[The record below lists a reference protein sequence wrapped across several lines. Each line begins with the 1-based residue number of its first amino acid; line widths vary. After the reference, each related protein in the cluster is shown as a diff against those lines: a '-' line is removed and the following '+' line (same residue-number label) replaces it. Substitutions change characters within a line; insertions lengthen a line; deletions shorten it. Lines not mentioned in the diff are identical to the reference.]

1 MGTLKESRKGVMV
14 QLEGADEA
22 ELTNDIVT
30 VSLLQIALRADA
42 RRLQTLLT
50 EWGETADTAT
60 PEGRFSLLQQVAQ
73 GLSDYSR
80 HWTHVLA
87 SSKTV
92 NAYEEAEELFNAWSL
107 RERSKFSETLT
118 NVDGVIT
125 RRSPVPLNGDDTPA
139 YIVVTL
145 ILGTEGDLPLFDEIY
160 SASALRDILD
170 DIRLMQPR
178 YLVVFEM
185 LWSPQD
191 LDDSLT
197 EAELATEYAEMA
209 AIA

>member
-1 MGTLKESRKGVMV
+1 MV
-14 QLEGADEA
+14 QLEGAEGTETNNIA
-22 ELTNDIVT
+22 NGIANDIVT
-30 VSLLQIALRADA
+30 VSLLQVALRANA
-42 RRLQTLLT
+42 RRLQTLLND
-50 EWGETADTAT
+50 WGETADTAT
-60 PEGRFSLLQQVAQ
+60 PEGLFSLLQQVAQ
-73 GLSDYSR
+73 GLLDYSR
-80 HWTHVLA
+80 YWTHVLA

-107 RERSKFSETLT
+107 RERSKFSMETLT

-125 RRSPVPLNGDDTPA
+125 KRSPVPPTLDDIPA

-145 ILGTEGDLPLFDEIY
+145 ILGTEGDDPLFGEIY
-160 SASALRDILD
+160 SASALRDVLD

-178 YLVVFEM
+178 YLLVFEM

-191 LDDSLT
+191 PNDSLT
-197 EAELATEYAEMA
+197 EEERATEYAEMA

>member
-1 MGTLKESRKGVMV
+1 MV
-14 QLEGADEA
+14 QLEGADGT

-42 RRLQTLLT
+42 RRLQTLLN

-60 PEGRFSLLQQVAQ
+60 PEGLFSLLQQVAQ
-73 GLSDYSR
+73 GLLDYSR
-80 HWTHVLA
+80 YWTHVLA

-92 NAYEEAEELFNAWSL
+92 NVYEEAEEVFNAWSL
-107 RERSKFSETLT
+107 RERSKFSAETLT

-125 RRSPVPLNGDDTPA
+125 KRSPVPPGIDDTPA

-145 ILGTEGDLPLFDEIY
+145 ILGTEGDRPLFSEIY
-160 SASALRDILD
+160 SASALRDVLD
-170 DIRLMQPR
+170 GIRLMQPL
-178 YLVVFEM
+178 YLLVFEM

-191 LDDSLT
+191 PDDSLT
-197 EAELATEYAEMA
+197 EAERATEYAEMA

>member
-1 MGTLKESRKGVMV
+1 MV
-14 QLEGADEA
+14 QLEGADGT

-42 RRLQTLLT
+42 RRLQTLLN

-60 PEGRFSLLQQVAQ
+60 PEGLFSLLQQVAQ
-73 GLSDYSR
+73 GLLDYSR

-92 NAYEEAEELFNAWSL
+92 NAYEEAEEVFNAWSL
-107 RERSKFSETLT
+107 RERSKFSAETLT

-125 RRSPVPLNGDDTPA
+125 KRSPIPPDVDDTPA

-145 ILGTEGDLPLFDEIY
+145 ILGTEGDRPLFSEIY
-160 SASALRDILD
+160 SASALRDVLD
-170 DIRLMQPR
+170 DIRMMQPL
-178 YLVVFEM
+178 YLLVLEM
-185 LWSPQD
+185 LWSPQN

-197 EAELATEYAEMA
+197 EAERAMEYADMA

>member
-1 MGTLKESRKGVMV
+1 MV

-42 RRLQTLLT
+42 RRLQTLLN
-50 EWGETADTAT
+50 EWGETADTGT

-73 GLSDYSR
+73 GLLDYSR
-80 HWTHVLA
+80 YWTHVLA
-87 SSKTV
+87 SSNTV

-125 RRSPVPLNGDDTPA
+125 HRSPVPPSIDDTPA

-145 ILGTEGDLPLFDEIY
+145 ILGTEGDRPLFGEIY
-160 SASALRDILD
+160 SASALRDVLD

-185 LWSPQD
+185 LWSPQA